1 MAVKKTLDA
10 DSLQDF
16 LLGAVASSGIGSGL
30 PVFWAVGY
38 LVKKAGTSTV
48 QVTLDQLEEMTGYSR
63 SECTAAVKQIRTAGH
78 RVQWDSKTDCTITID
93 ATKGMPLMGPWLTS
107 EEKPQA
113 DDLRTIVDYL
123 NQVAGTAFK
132 WTPSVRRQLNARTT
146 SDRMTLEELKHVID
160 VKCEQWKGDADM
172 EKYMRPS
179 TLFGTRAVEYSQERL
194 KGAITEEKEISRED
208 LGRMW
213 AG

>member
-10 DSLQDF
+10 DSLHEF

-30 PVFWAVGY
+30 PVFWAVAY
-38 LVKKAGTSTV
+38 LVKKAGAATV
-48 QVTLDQLEEMTGYSR
+48 PVTLDKLEEMTGYNR

-78 RVQWDSKTDCTITID
+78 RVQWDSKTECTITID
-93 ATKGMPLMGPWLTS
+93 AAKGMPLMAPWLT
-107 EEKPQA
+107 EEAKPQA
-113 DDLRTIVDYL
+113 EDLHAVLEYL

-146 SDRMTLEELKHVID
+146 TDRMTVEELKHVID

-172 EKYMRPS
+172 EKSLRPS

-194 KGAITEEKEISRED
+194 KGRITEEKEISRED